1 MEKVSFH
8 NVYNTLSPV
17 AMTME
22 QLLSPNRLWDP
33 KNKQAGR
40 NHDGAVCREGCAGAG
55 RLRGGEESNANDQ
68 TLHPKRAVLRFSLR
82 LLQKQSS

>member
-55 RLRGGEESNANDQ
+55 RLRGGKKAMLMTKLCTQSVQ
-68 TLHPKRAVLRFSLR
+68 FYGSLCGCF
-82 LLQKQSS
+82 KN